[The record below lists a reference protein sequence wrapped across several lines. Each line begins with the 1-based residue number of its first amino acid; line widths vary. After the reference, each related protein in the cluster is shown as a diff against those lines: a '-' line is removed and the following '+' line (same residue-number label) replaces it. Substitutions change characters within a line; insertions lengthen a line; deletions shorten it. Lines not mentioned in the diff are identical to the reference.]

1 MLLLFSIGPTF
12 WSAAKFYSF
21 VHGQRNYFFSRK
33 KNISEIISFETW
45 IYSEVPQNSPR
56 SSWTAAMGA
65 LNCLLCGGTNSQSKI
80 IFDLGTG
87 WESSKIT
94 TWVSCWI
101 RYENYLLRFRKPPKM
116 TAKKYCFVSQ
126 FDLVFTLS
134 LSCIMCPGLRPF
146 EIWLWEWISRVHF
159 SFTTKTRANWFISDG
174 FHIWNINENTTRST
188 GNILIRDKNENAFFR
203 SLLYCWGIRILI
215 NEFNSLCL
223 LHNIDILVDTVTKN

>member
-1 MLLLFSIGPTF
+1 MPQNSTHLSK
-12 WSAAKFYSF
+12 W
-21 VHGQRNYFFSRK
+21 NYFFSWK
-33 KNISEIISFETW
+33 KHFRNHFIWNLNIFWSASKFSTVILNSGNGRFELLTLW
-45 IYSEVPQNSPR
+45 RHKFTIQNHIWPWNRMRIVQNYNLSVPFV
-56 SSWTAAMGA
+56 
-65 LNCLLCGGTNSQSKI
+65 
-80 IFDLGTG
+80 IF
-87 WESSKIT
+87 
-94 TWVSCWI
+94 
-101 RYENYLLRFRKPPKM
+101 RLRILPEM
-116 TAKKYCFVSQ
+116 TAKKHNFVSQ
-126 FDLVFTLS
+126 FDLVSTLS

-174 FHIWNINENTTRST
+174 FHSWNINENTTRST